1 MRFESAKEVLDW
13 YEKQPRSLTP
23 EFLSSIPWDKVR
35 DHPFDEK
42 FVPVLFYMRDVETLT
57 DMYHRELL
65 RTPTGKDPY
74 ISKFMERWGVEE
86 ITHGEVMNRFLN
98 ELGYETNENWQTE
111 VRNAVSKAYHANT
124 YMLTT
129 LTNLIGKKFTATH
142 MTFGAIHEMEA
153 AQGYRRLKELTDHPV
168 LNPILDAIIREESA
182 HNQFYWSVAR
192 LELTR
197 CKTARRIARM
207 VTDHFWA
214 PVGQGSLPKRRTQYL
229 VATLF
234 AGGEGLETIDA
245 KVTKRVRQL
254 PGFEDITKISDTIAE
269 MAATSEVPF
278 EAALP

>member
-1 MRFESAKEVLDW
+1 MKFDSNKEVLDW
-13 YEKQPRSLTP
+13 YERQPRSLTP
-23 EFLSSIPWDKVR
+23 EFLSEIPWEKVK
-35 DHPFDEK
+35 DSEFDEK
-42 FVPVLFYMRDVETLT
+42 FVPILFYMRDVETLT

-65 RTPTGKDPY
+65 RTPTGKDPH

-86 ITHGEVMNRFLN
+86 ITHGEVINRFLN
-98 ELGYETNENWQTE
+98 ELGYETDEKWQDE
-111 VRNAVSKAYHANT
+111 VRNAVTTT
-124 YMLTT
+124 YNSTAFLLTT
-129 LTNLIGKKFTATH
+129 LTNLIGKRFTATH

-153 AQGYRRLKELTDHPV
+153 AQGYRRLKTLTDHPV

-197 CKTARRIARM
+197 NKTARRIARF

-214 PVGQGSLPKRRTQYL
+214 PVGQGSLAKRRTQYL
-229 VATLF
+229 VSTLF
-234 AGGEGLETIDA
+234 SDEDGIEVIDD

-254 PGFEDITKISDTIAE
+254 PGFENITKITDTISK
-269 MAATSEVPF
+269 MAATSNVTF